1 MGRSS
6 GSAGATRY
14 VVASYRWNA
23 VNLALSSA
31 FFVADRAYTVRGI
44 RGRVD
49 ALGVDIGTVTAVV
62 RKVPSGTAIASG
74 TVLHT
79 GSFNLKGTD
88 DSNQTLA
95 LSSTPSDL
103 AIVAGDALAVH
114 LTGVPT
120 SGQGC
125 VSVTLEPS

>member
-1 MGRSS
+1 MSRSS
-6 GSAGATRY
+6 GNSRTPY
-14 VVASYRWNA
+14 TVASYTWNA
-23 VNLALSSA
+23 VNLAVSTA
-31 FFVADRAYTVRGI
+31 FFVADRVYTIRGI
-44 RGRVD
+44 RGRID
-49 ALGVDIGTVTAVV
+49 ALGVDVGAVTIAV

-79 GSFNLKGTD
+79 GSLNLKGTD
-88 DSNQTLA
+88 DTNQTPS

-103 AIVAGDALAVH
+103 VLAAGDALAVH

-120 SGQGC
+120 TAQGV